1 MTFNNAK
8 SSEPPISSSQK
19 NDYKDPAGEI
29 YLVVGTA
36 GRSLY
41 SLNGK
46 ASFNVDQF
54 EEYGFLNLEISN
66 DGKILKGKFYS
77 DKDGSIKDQFTI
89 TK

>member
-1 MTFNNAK
+1 
-8 SSEPPISSSQK
+8 
-19 NDYKDPAGEI
+19 
-29 YLVVGTA
+29 
-36 GRSLY
+36 LY

-66 DGKILKGKFYS
+66 DGKILNGKFHS
-77 DKDGSIKDQFTI
+77 DQGGSIKDQFSI